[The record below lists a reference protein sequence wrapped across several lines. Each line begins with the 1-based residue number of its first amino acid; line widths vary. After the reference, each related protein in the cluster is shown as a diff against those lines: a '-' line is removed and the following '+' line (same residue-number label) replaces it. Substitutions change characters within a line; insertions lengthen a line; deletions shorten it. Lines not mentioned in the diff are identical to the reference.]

1 MMESDAESFEVEEI
15 RDKRSG
21 KRGQST
27 NHNFH
32 SNHLIQFNI
41 EWWCF
46 WFYDEESP
54 AQGFEKLET
63 CNQQFGLFERGV

>member
-1 MMESDAESFEVEEI
+1 MESDAESFEVEEI

-32 SNHLIQFNI
+32 SHHLIQFNI
-41 EWWCF
+41 EW
-46 WFYDEESP
+46 
-54 AQGFEKLET
+54 
-63 CNQQFGLFERGV
+63 

>member
-32 SNHLIQFNI
+32 SNPQFQSSLDGL
-41 EWWCF
+41 CF
-46 WFYDEESP
+46 WFYDEASP
-54 AQGFEKLET
+54 AQGFEKLVT
-63 CNQQFGLFERGV
+63 CNQRSGLFERGV